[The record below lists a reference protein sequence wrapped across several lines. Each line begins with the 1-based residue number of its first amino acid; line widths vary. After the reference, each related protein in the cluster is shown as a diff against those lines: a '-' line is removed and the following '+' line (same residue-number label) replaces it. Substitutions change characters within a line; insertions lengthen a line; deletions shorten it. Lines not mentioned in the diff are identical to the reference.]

1 MNYEKQLEAFYSKIN
16 YNPVSVIAT
25 AVYQSIV
32 YVAHC
37 ANRFDDLSIANG
49 RLASLSGGLSVKQL
63 QNARNE
69 LINKKYIS
77 YKRGSNQNI
86 APKYSLA
93 RISKVVNDKSGQPKG
108 IAEGVAEGTP
118 EGIAEGMAEGYLK
131 TRLDV
136 FFNYLSNSRTD
147 FFEDGS
153 RTINAKDKISI
164 IMNLKRLEIYIDNLE
179 ILSLYSEQSLLQA
192 KMFYWIIKEIYFRP
206 SGRYLKNL
214 TNNMLAYKY
223 LKAKQY
229 TNAVEKFDIEK
240 IIAYTIKSIENE
252 LIERSEKN
260 GKNNG

>member
-1 MNYEKQLEAFYSKIN
+1 MDYEKQAEAFFFNIN
-16 YNPVSVIAT
+16 YNPVSATAT
-25 AVYQSIV
+25 AVFHALLF
-32 YVAHC
+32 VAHC
-37 ANRFDDLSIANG
+37 ANRVDDLSISNG
-49 RLASLSGGLSVKQL
+49 RLASLSGVKSLKEL

-69 LINKKYIS
+69 LINKNYIS
-77 YKRGSNQNI
+77 YKRGRNQNI
-86 APKYSLA
+86 APKYSLPA
-93 RISKVVNDKSGQPKG
+93 CSQNAIRKKGQPEGRAEGMAEG
-108 IAEGVAEGTP
+108 IPEGVAEGMTT
-118 EGIAEGMAEGYLK
+118 GYLK
-131 TRLDV
+131 TRLDL
-136 FFNYLSNSRTD
+136 FFSYLNNSHAD

-229 TNAVEKFDIEK
+229 TNAVENFDIEK

-260 GKNNG
+260 GKDNG